1 MRSALDYWKGRV
13 REPMDHMSVLMTLQ
27 ENVGLEDE
35 LSYENNPNSII
46 FLHSGVL
53 FVQSR

>member
-1 MRSALDYWKGRV
+1 
-13 REPMDHMSVLMTLQ
+13 MDHMSVLMTLQ